1 MLNFLIPF
9 ILFDLVIVVGVI
21 MFFRHRRTMASAVSE
36 GESEMASILSLSNV
50 RALVT
55 FAGEQHERI
64 GQHMR
69 ANWSGTPDQLPTVVR
84 TLLDEIEVEAR
95 AQDLPTDRE
104 ALKSMLAAS
113 LRKHGIGKGG
123 VLGEA
128 LKQVA

>member
-1 MLNFLIPF
+1 MMNFVIPF

-21 MFFRHRRTMASAVSE
+21 MFVRHRRTMASPVTEA
-36 GESEMASILSLSNV
+36 ESEMASIVSLSHV
-50 RALVT
+50 RALVS

-64 GQHMR
+64 GEHMR
-69 ANWSGTPDQLPTVVR
+69 TNWSGIPDQLPAVLR
-84 TLLDEIEVEAR
+84 PLLDEIEVEAR